1 MAKLRTWLNEHPLGA
16 PYRGMRDLLRLS
28 ANRRQVLEQISSAR
42 QEFSEQNLRVQHLLE
57 RIEREA
63 LSRLEQNMAHN
74 SQIVETQAARLDR
87 IERLEYQHHQNEQLT
102 AQQLADH
109 AQHLMLTSAEL
120 RQLEP
125 LYKPADLPFSYIQV
139 APPWIANAERL
150 LEQPLNELPD
160 EQRDHWFYSFYS
172 EMAGGVGHIL
182 EQQYQVYLPLLPKIP
197 EARVL
202 DIGCGAGEFLNFLRN
217 NHVPAMGIDL
227 DAHEVERANER
238 GLTAVH
244 AEAVEYLTHCNEK
257 FAAISLFQVIEHVPP
272 ALIRPL
278 IEACAGAL
286 APGGALLIETIN
298 MRNPNAV
305 NGFYTD
311 PTHQVPLSDNYMSFV
326 FQWNQLE
333 NVEFIYT
340 LPEWMPGISAQE
352 LPRCYANYTVIGYKK
367 A

>member
-16 PYRGMRDLLRLS
+16 PYRGLRDLLRLS
-28 ANRRQVLEQISSAR
+28 ANRRQILDHISRNQREHNESLQRLEREISARLVQSEQVQAQRGALLEQQR
-42 QEFSEQNLRVQHLLE
+42 GLLE
-57 RIEREA
+57 
-63 LSRLEQNMAHN
+63 Q
-74 SQIVETQAARLDR
+74 QGARLDR
-87 IERLEYQHHQNEQLT
+87 LERLEHENARILNI
-102 AQQLADH
+102 
-109 AQHLMLTSAEL
+109 
-120 RQLEP
+120 LEP
-125 LYKPADLPFSYIQV
+125 LSSGGQLPFSHTQA
-139 APPWIANAERL
+139 APNWIANAERL
-150 LEQPLNELPD
+150 LGQPLADLTT

-182 EQQYQVYLPLLPKIP
+182 EHQYQVYLPLLPTIP
-197 EARVL
+197 NARVL
-202 DIGCGAGEFLNFLRN
+202 DIGCGAGEFLNFLRSN
-217 NHVPAMGIDL
+217 GVPAMGIDL

-244 AEAVEYLTHCNEK
+244 AEATEYLTRCGEK
-257 FAAISLFQVIEHVPP
+257 FSAISLFQVIEHVPP

-278 IEACAGAL
+278 IEACTHAL

-298 MRNPNAV
+298 LRNPNAV

-340 LPEWMPGISAQE
+340 LPEWMPGISAQDR
-352 LPRCYANYTVIGYKK
+352 PRCYANYTVIGYKK